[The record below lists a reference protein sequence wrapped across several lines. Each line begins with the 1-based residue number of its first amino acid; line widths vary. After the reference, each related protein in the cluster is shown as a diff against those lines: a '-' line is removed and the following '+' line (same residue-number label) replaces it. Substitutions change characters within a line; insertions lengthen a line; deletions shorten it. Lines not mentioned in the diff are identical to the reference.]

1 MEFQSFS
8 TSPAPWN
15 SGLESQGISNYAERA
30 VLATLYC
37 IIGVVGIVGNLFVM
51 AAVLLSRKL
60 QTATNVFIVSL
71 SVTDLLVSIVQPFQ
85 AVGLLGERGWPLHPV
100 ICAIAGSSV
109 VTAVS
114 CSVLTLA
121 LIAINRYILI
131 TRSRKDYRRI
141 YTAPKVAA
149 MVILSWAYPIVTLVV
164 PQAAGQGKLGYD
176 INSRLCAWDFMHPAA
191 YIYQILAGILAM
203 ISFILIVTSYFFIYR
218 HVRQHV
224 RNTMTTTNKA
234 PSTPREKR
242 ETLEKAKVE
251 GGETAKKEPGQKK
264 VHKPTRLD
272 ITITK
277 NLLYVIC
284 GFFLCVL
291 PYTAL
296 LFATTFVKSPGLI
309 LHVSSY
315 LALVLVF
322 DSCLNPIIYALKHPT
337 FRLVFG
343 CMVHCD
349 LDRIP
354 EPSRFLRRFLSAAAL
369 TEHDNEARSKQSNT
383 ETSVSG
389 VHTSSC

>member
-1 MEFQSFS
+1 MEPESFLTGTTTEGTGPDS
-8 TSPAPWN
+8 M
-15 SGLESQGISNYAERA
+15 GITNHTERA
-30 VLATLYC
+30 ILATLYC
-37 IIGVVGIVGNLFVM
+37 IIGVIGIVGNLFVM

-85 AVGLLGERGWPLHPV
+85 AVGLLGENGWPLHPV

-121 LIAINRYILI
+121 LIAVNRYILI

-141 YTAPKVAA
+141 YTPGKMAV
-149 MVILSWAYPIVTLVV
+149 MVILSWLYPIVTLVV
-164 PQAAGQGKLGYD
+164 PQAAGEGKLGYD
-176 INSRLCAWDFMHPAA
+176 INSRLCAWDFMHPVA
-191 YIYQILAGILAM
+191 YIYQILAGILSM
-203 ISFILIVTSYFFIYR
+203 ISFILIVLSYTLIYR

-224 RNTMTTTNKA
+224 RNTMTTANKA
-234 PSTPREKR
+234 SQAQQQKMEKPKR
-242 ETLEKAKVE
+242 
-251 GGETAKKEPGQKK
+251 EPGQKK
-264 VHKPTRLD
+264 IHKPTRLD

-296 LFATTFVKSPGLI
+296 LFATTFVTSPGLI

-322 DSCLNPIIYALKHPT
+322 DSCLNPIIYALKHPNFKT
-337 FRLVFG
+337 VFG
-343 CMVHCD
+343 CMVRCEF
-349 LDRIP
+349 DRIP
-354 EPSRFLRRFLSAAAL
+354 EPSRFLRRCLAMKSL
-369 TEHDNEARSKQSNT
+369 TEQDNEARLRQSNT
-383 ETSVSG
+383 ETSLSG
-389 VHTSSC
+389 MHTSSC